1 MKPKIT
7 LTMVSIPPLLF
18 ESNFFIMAVY
28 LFSKIAGEKLQAGGD
43 SAARNHAGPSVQPL
57 HGGEAVR
64 LLDGERINWYMLS
77 LETEAMPKLLEVE
90 DAG

>member
-1 MKPKIT
+1 MKPKII
-7 LTMVSIPPLLF
+7 LTMVSIPLCFLKVT
-18 ESNFFIMAVY
+18 SLQWQCIY
-28 LFSKIAGEKLQAGGD
+28 FSRIAGEKLQAGGD
-43 SAARNHAGPSVQPL
+43 SAARNHAVPSVQPL

-77 LETEAMPKLLEVE
+77 LETEAMPKLLEAE

>member
-1 MKPKIT
+1 
-7 LTMVSIPPLLF
+7 
-18 ESNFFIMAVY
+18 MAVY
-28 LFSKIAGEKLQAGGD
+28 LFSRIAGEKLQAGGD
-43 SAARNHAGPSVQPL
+43 SAARNHAVPSVQPL
-57 HGGEAVR
+57 RGGEAVR

>member
-1 MKPKIT
+1 
-7 LTMVSIPPLLF
+7 VLF
-18 ESNFFIMAVY
+18 ESRFFIIAVY
-28 LFSKIAGEKLQAGGD
+28 LFSRIADEKLQGGGG
-43 SAARNHAGPSVQPL
+43 SAARNYAVPSVQPL

-77 LETEAMPKLLEVE
+77 LETEAMPKLLETE

>member
-1 MKPKIT
+1 
-7 LTMVSIPPLLF
+7 MVSIPLLF
-18 ESNFFIMAVY
+18 ESRFFIIAVY
-28 LFSKIAGEKLQAGGD
+28 LFSRLAGEKLQAGGD
-43 SAARNHAGPSVQPL
+43 SAARNHAVPSVQPL

-77 LETEAMPKLLEVE
+77 HETESMPKLLEAE